1 MIKKQFNDNER
12 AHRLYTNTPLLKALF
27 TVILP
32 GLLSTLMIGVY
43 IFATQIIIV
52 RLLPL
57 TIDFQTTFGHTEDE
71 IKYLIGI
78 KGGQFVSIGDIVKGS
93 MSISSP
99 ILTVV
104 GTSPFFLATGAGV
117 LFTQSLGKNN
127 KVKANEVFKTSF

>member
-32 GLLSTLMIGVY
+32 GLLSTLMVGVY

-52 RLLPL
+52 RLLPP
-57 TIDFQTTFGHTEDE
+57 TIDFYATFGHTEEE
-71 IKYLIGI
+71 IRTLIGSS
-78 KGGQFVSIGDIVKGS
+78 GQFVSIGDIVKGS

-99 ILTVV
+99 ILTII